1 MNCKNCGTQLVGN
14 EITCPVCGALIDHT
28 VTALPTDNVVNQPA
42 VPIPE
47 TPIVPTT
54 PAVPIP
60 ETPIVP
66 TAPAVPIPETP
77 IVPTTPVVPVPEA
90 PVVQAAPVAPTP
102 QTPVMQAAPVVPT
115 PQTPVMQAAPVAPV
129 PETPVAPVP
138 EVSMSQYQMPSAMP
152 NAVNQ
157 PQPEQQPV
165 NKKRPV
171 NVKFIIFMVIG
182 IGLIA
187 FSLYWTYVVQAD
199 PEEPEVPVTPET
211 PVVSNDVTY
220 NGYTFIL
227 PDSYKKDISDDYG
240 MVVSNGE
247 NTYTIEIDYYNKYS
261 AYVDKLKELYPDQV
275 STMTKKI
282 GDREYSVI
290 NVKDATDA
298 EANANLY
305 YTKIDDDYTIVGIA
319 VTKKF
324 GNITDA
330 NYTDLNNI
338 LSSIGTIE
346 DYDTSSSIFGKDGV
360 KIFTFDKTKF
370 SE

>member
-28 VTALPTDNVVNQPA
+28 VTALPTDNAVNQ
-42 VPIPE
+42 
-47 TPIVPTT
+47 
-54 PAVPIP
+54 
-60 ETPIVP
+60 
-66 TAPAVPIPETP
+66 PAVPIPETP
-77 IVPTTPVVPVPEA
+77 IVPTTPVVPVPE
-90 PVVQAAPVAPTP
+90 
-102 QTPVMQAAPVVPT
+102 TPVMQAAPVVPV
-115 PQTPVMQAAPVAPV
+115 PETPVVQAAPVAPV

-138 EVSMSQYQMPSAMP
+138 EVSMSQYQMSTTIP
-152 NAVNQ
+152 NAINQ

-199 PEEPEVPVTPET
+199 PEEPEVPATPET

-227 PDSYKKDISDDYG
+227 PDTYKKDISDDYG

-247 NTYTIEIDYYNKYS
+247 NTYTIAVDYYNKYS

-290 NVKDATDA
+290 SIKDATDT

-305 YTKIDDDYTIVGIA
+305 YTKVDDDYTFIGIV

-324 GNITDA
+324 ANITDA

-338 LSSIGTIE
+338 LASASLSE
-346 DYDTSSSIFGKDGV
+346 DYDTSSSLIGKDGV

>member
-47 TPIVPTT
+47 TPIVQAT
-54 PAVPIP
+54 PVVPIP

-66 TAPAVPIPETP
+66 TAPVVPVPETP
-77 IVPTTPVVPVPEA
+77 VVPTTPVVPVPEA
-90 PVVQAAPVAPTP
+90 PVV
-102 QTPVMQAAPVVPT
+102 QAAPVVPT

-129 PETPVAPVP
+129 PE
-138 EVSMSQYQMPSAMP
+138 VSMSQYQTPSAMP
-152 NAVNQ
+152 NAINQ
-157 PQPEQQPV
+157 PQPEQQPA
-165 NKKRPV
+165 NKKRQA

-211 PVVSNDVTY
+211 PVVSNDVNY
-220 NGYTFIL
+220 KGYVFTL

-305 YTKIDDDYTIVGIA
+305 YTKVDDDYTIVGIA

-346 DYDTSSSIFGKDGV
+346 DYDTSSSTFGKDGV